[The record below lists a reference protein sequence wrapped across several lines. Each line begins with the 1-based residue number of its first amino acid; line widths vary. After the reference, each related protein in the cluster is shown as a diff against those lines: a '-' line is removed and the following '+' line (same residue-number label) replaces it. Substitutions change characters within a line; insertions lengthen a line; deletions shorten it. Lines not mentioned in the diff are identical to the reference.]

1 VNGPPGAL
9 ARHDTMKRRESIMK
23 LGFFTMPMHPPGR
36 DYTQTLKED
45 REAVLLADRLGYC
58 EAFIGEHVTDVCESI
73 PSCLTFIASL
83 AHETRQ
89 ITLGSGTVNL
99 PNNHPAQ
106 VAAHVAMVDHLLE
119 GRFLFGIGPGGLR
132 SDWEALGTLDRD
144 RNAMF
149 VEAINHIIALWQG
162 DAPYKLEGQYW
173 NISTERT
180 LIREA
185 GQGVM
190 VKPYQKPHPPIVVT
204 VVVPHSK
211 GLVAA
216 AKRGW
221 TPISANFLQP
231 VWAATHW
238 PMYERGCAESGRQAL
253 KRDWRVCKSI
263 FVADDDATAQR
274 YAKDAHGPYGF
285 YYWNLLTKRRAQGS
299 VDIFKHD
306 PTLGDD
312 AITVEYLLD
321 KLVIAGSVSSVV
333 DQLLSFRETV
343 GEFGTLLYCGH
354 DWADP
359 ALARR
364 SMELMAEKVLP
375 AINGAERL

>member
-1 VNGPPGAL
+1 
-9 ARHDTMKRRESIMK
+9 MK

-36 DYTQTLKED
+36 NYTQTLKED
-45 REAVLLADRLGYC
+45 REAVLLADRLGFC

-83 AHETRQ
+83 AHETKQ
-89 ITLGSGTVNL
+89 IKLGSGTVNL

-106 VAAHVAMVDHLLE
+106 VAAHVAMVDHMLE

-132 SDWEALGTLDRD
+132 SDMEALGNLDCD

-149 VEAINHIIALWQG
+149 VEAIDQILALWNG
-162 DAPYKLEGQYW
+162 EAPYNLKGQFW
-173 NISTERT
+173 NISTEKT

-190 VKPYQKPHPPIVVT
+190 VKPYQQPHPPIVVT

-211 GLVAA
+211 GLMAA
-216 AKRGW
+216 AQRGW

-231 VWAATHW
+231 TWVATHW
-238 PMYERGCAESGRQAL
+238 PMYERGCALGGRTAV
-253 KRDWRVCKSI
+253 RSDWRVCKSI
-263 FVADDDATAQR
+263 FVADDDATARR
-274 YAKDAHGPYGF
+274 YARSVEGPYGF
-285 YYWNLLTKRRAQGS
+285 YFWNLLTKRRAHGS

-306 PTLGDD
+306 LGLADS
-312 AITVEYLLD
+312 AVTVDYVLD
-321 KLVIAGSVSSVV
+321 RLVICGSVNSVV
-333 DQLLSFRETV
+333 DQLLSFCETV
-343 GEFGTLLYCGH
+343 GDFGTLLYCGH

-359 ALARR
+359 RLARR
-364 SMELMAEKVLP
+364 SMELMAEKVMP
-375 AINGAERL
+375 AVNAAMGKAARAA